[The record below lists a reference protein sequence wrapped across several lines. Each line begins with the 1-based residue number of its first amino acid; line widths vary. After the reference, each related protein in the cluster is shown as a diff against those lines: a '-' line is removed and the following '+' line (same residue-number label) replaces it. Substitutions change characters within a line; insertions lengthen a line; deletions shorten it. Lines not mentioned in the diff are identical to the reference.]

1 MGPVGHTGRIHISAS
16 PKTEISIGLQLV
28 GWLPGWPICWIY
40 SNSGTLTVNLEKF
53 LLSMGFQSVP
63 LTRLETGHFRAQ
75 GCLNGRSV
83 KVIVDTG
90 AGNTVVSQEVAISL
104 DLDLLQLE
112 ESGVGAGGA
121 DFPIYEVSGGDF
133 SLSVYDL
140 RSTSPSPWTSPTSTK
155 DWQGKDVDLST
166 RFSAQTFSR
175 HIPP

>member
-1 MGPVGHTGRIHISAS
+1 M
-16 PKTEISIGLQLV
+16 
-28 GWLPGWPICWIY
+28 
-40 SNSGTLTVNLEKF
+40 NLEKF

-90 AGNTVVSQEVAISL
+90 AGNTVVSLEVAISL

-166 RFSAQTFSR
+166 RLSAQTFSR
-175 HIPP
+175 HIPPCSTIEVRVFTSNLSEKIPT